1 MKSSKTVELTPQ
13 ALEAIEMLIEAAQY
27 YAKSLTRYHRLE
39 LDVAIESLRECVGTN
54 KRVY

>member
-27 YAKSLTRYHRLE
+27 HAKSLTRYHRLE